1 MRVAAPRRAPLM
13 TPSMDRPFL
22 RPLLIALPLLVAG
35 AAGAWWWSTRPAEEA
50 APDPLSNA
58 VLDQRLLAVEQAIA
72 SIERGQ
78 SRTAQRLADLEARS
92 TVQREELLG
101 WGQRTALLE
110 ESVQQVAAGP
120 QGDSGIALRLDEVDL
135 LLSFAETRLALS
147 GDIDG
152 ARRAYAFADGLLS
165 ALTAPQYVNLRQSL
179 AQEQAALAALPADPR
194 LAARG
199 AIDALEAALPALETA
214 PAEAAPAAPASTLDK
229 VLDAL
234 VDVRPRDAQDLLAPA
249 DRQRGL
255 AALRLELGLAR
266 LAVERRDSEGLQAA
280 ATRAKDW
287 MRRLYAAGS
296 ALEAETARLDTLAT
310 TDLALDVPVLGST
323 LAQLRAQRRSEGAR

>member
-1 MRVAAPRRAPLM
+1 
-13 TPSMDRPFL
+13 MDRSL
-22 RPLLIALPLLVAG
+22 ARPLLIAIPLLLAG
-35 AAGAWWWSTRPAEEA
+35 TAGVWWWTTQPEPES

-72 SIERGQ
+72 SLERGQ
-78 SRTAQRLADLEARS
+78 SRNAQRLADLEARS

-110 ESVQQVAAGP
+110 ESVQQVAAGTEA
-120 QGDSGIALRLDEVDL
+120 DSGIALRLDEVDL

-147 GDIDG
+147 GDVDG
-152 ARRAYAFADGLLS
+152 ARRAYGFADGLLS

-179 AQEQAALAALPADPR
+179 AQEQAALAALPTDPR

-199 AIDALEAALPALETA
+199 AIDVLEAALPSLDAA
-214 PAEAAPAAPASTLDK
+214 PAETAAEAPASALDK

-234 VDVRPRDAQDLLAPA
+234 VDVRPRGAQDLLAPA

-266 LAVERRDSEGLQAA
+266 MAIERRDSEGLAAA
-280 ATRAKDW
+280 ATRAQDW
-287 MRRLYAAGS
+287 MRRLYAAS
-296 ALEAETARLDTLAT
+296 PALDAETARLDSLAT

>member
-1 MRVAAPRRAPLM
+1 MRLAALRRAPLM
-13 TPSMDRPFL
+13 TPSMDRPLL

-35 AAGAWWWSTRPAEEA
+35 AAGAWWWFTRPAEEA

-58 VLDQRLLAVEQAIA
+58 MLDQRLLAVEQAIA

-78 SRTAQRLADLEARS
+78 SRTSQRLADLEARS

-179 AQEQAALAALPADPR
+179 AQEQAALAALPPDPR

-199 AIDALEAALPALETA
+199 AIDVLEAALPALEVA
-214 PAEAAPAAPASTLDK
+214 PAEAAPAAPASALDK

-234 VDVRPRDAQDLLAPA
+234 VDVRPRGAQDLLAPA

-266 LAVERRDSEGLQAA
+266 LAVERRDSQGLQAA

-287 MRRLYAAGS
+287 MRRLYAAS
-296 ALEAETARLDTLAT
+296 AALDAETARLDALAA

>member
-1 MRVAAPRRAPLM
+1 
-13 TPSMDRPFL
+13 MDRPLL
-22 RPLLIALPLLVAG
+22 RPLLIALPLLAAG
-35 AAGAWWWSTRPAEEA
+35 GAGAWWWSTRPEA
-50 APDPLSNA
+50 TVAPDPLSNA

-120 QGDSGIALRLDEVDL
+120 QGDSGIGLRLDEVDL

-179 AQEQAALAALPADPR
+179 AQEQAALAALPPDPR

-199 AIDALEAALPALETA
+199 AIDAVEAALSSLEDA
-214 PAEAAPAAPASTLDK
+214 PAEATPEAPASALDK

-234 VDVRPRDAQDLLAPA
+234 VDVRPRGEQDLLAPA

-266 LAVERRDSEGLQAA
+266 LAIERRDTEGLAA
-280 ATRAKDW
+280 SAARAAVW
-287 MRRLYAAGS
+287 MRRLYAAS
-296 ALEAETARLDTLAT
+296 AALDAETARLEALAG
-310 TDLALDVPVLGST
+310 TDLALEVPVLGST

>member
-1 MRVAAPRRAPLM
+1 
-13 TPSMDRPFL
+13 MDRPLL
-22 RPLLIALPLLVAG
+22 RPLLIALPLLAAG
-35 AAGAWWWSTRPAEEA
+35 GAGAWWWFTRPAPEA

-72 SIERGQ
+72 SIQRGQ
-78 SRTAQRLADLEARS
+78 SRNAQRLADLEARS

-110 ESVQQVAAGP
+110 ESVQQVTAGP
-120 QGDSGIALRLDEVDL
+120 QGESGIALRLDEVDL

-152 ARRAYAFADGLLS
+152 ARRAYGFADGLLS

-179 AQEQAALAALPADPR
+179 AQEQAALAALPPDPR

-199 AIDALEAALPALETA
+199 AIDAIEAALPALETA
-214 PAEAAPAAPASTLDK
+214 PAEEAPAAPASALDK

-234 VDVRPRDAQDLLAPA
+234 VDVRPRGAQDLLAPA

-266 LAVERRDSEGLQAA
+266 LAIERRDSEGLAAA
-280 ATRAKDW
+280 ATRAQDW
-287 MRRLYAAGS
+287 MRRLYATS
-296 ALEAETARLDTLAT
+296 ASMEAEAARLDALAKT
-310 TDLALDVPVLGST
+310 NLALDVPVLGST
-323 LAQLRAQRRSEGAR
+323 LVQLRAQRRSEGAR

>member
-1 MRVAAPRRAPLM
+1 
-13 TPSMDRPFL
+13 MDRPLL
-22 RPLLIALPLLVAG
+22 RPLWIVVALLLAAA
-35 AAGAWWWSTRPAEEA
+35 AAGAWWWRAQTPPET

-58 VLDQRLLAVEQAIA
+58 VLDQRLLAVEQALA
-72 SIERGQ
+72 ALERGQ
-78 SRTAQRLADLEARS
+78 SRNAQRLADLEARS

-110 ESVQQVAAGP
+110 ESVQQAAADP
-120 QGDSGIALRLDEVDL
+120 AGDTGIALRLDEVDL

-152 ARRAYAFADGLLS
+152 ARRAYGFADGLLS
-165 ALTAPQYVNLRQSL
+165 SLTAPQYVNLRQSL

-199 AIDALEAALPALETA
+199 IVDVVEAALPSLDER
-214 PAEAAPAAPASTLDK
+214 PAEAPPSVEASAFDK
-229 VLDAL
+229 MIDAL
-234 VDVRPRDAQDLLAPA
+234 VDVRPRGAQELLAPA

-266 LAVERRDSEGLQAA
+266 LAIERRDGEGLAA
-280 ATRAKDW
+280 AAARAQDW
-287 MRRLYAAGS
+287 MRRLYAPGA
-296 ALEAETARLDTLAT
+296 ALDAETARLATLADT
-310 TDLALDVPVLGST
+310 SLAIDVPVLGST
-323 LAQLRAQRRSEGAR
+323 LAQLRAQRRGEGAR

>member
-1 MRVAAPRRAPLM
+1 
-13 TPSMDRPFL
+13 MDRPLSRTLMFVV
-22 RPLLIALPLLVAG
+22 PLLLAAS
-35 AAGAWWWSTRPAEEA
+35 AGAWWWSTRPAPEP

-58 VLDQRLLAVEQAIA
+58 ILDQRLLAVEQALA
-72 SIERGQ
+72 SLERGQ

-110 ESVQQVAAGP
+110 ESVQQVSAGP
-120 QGDSGIALRLDEVDL
+120 QGESGIALRLDEVDL
-135 LLSFAETRLALS
+135 LLSFAEARLALS
-147 GDIDG
+147 GDVEG
-152 ARRAYAFADGLLS
+152 ARRAYDFADGLLS

-194 LAARG
+194 LAARS
-199 AIDALEAALPALETA
+199 AVDAVEAALPSLEIAPTGVAAEA
-214 PAEAAPAAPASTLDK
+214 PAPALDK

-234 VDVRPRDAQDLLAPA
+234 VDVRPRGAQDLLAPA

-266 LAVERRDSEGLQAA
+266 LAIERRDSEGLAAA
-280 ATRAKDW
+280 ATRARDW
-287 MRRLYAAGS
+287 MRRLYAASG
-296 ALEAETARLDTLAT
+296 ALDTEAARLG
-310 TDLALDVPVLGST
+310 DLAKTRLAVDVPVLGST
-323 LAQLRAQRRSEGAR
+323 LLQLRAQRRSEGAR

>member
-1 MRVAAPRRAPLM
+1 MSLSAPRRVPLM
-13 TPSMDRPFL
+13 MASMDRPFA
-22 RPLLIALPLLVAG
+22 RPLLIALPLLLAG
-35 AAGAWWWSTRPAEEA
+35 GAGAWWWSTRPAPEI

-72 SIERGQ
+72 SIQRGQ
-78 SRTAQRLADLEARS
+78 SRNAQRLADLEARS

-110 ESVQQVAAGP
+110 ESVQQVTAGP
-120 QGDSGIALRLDEVDL
+120 QGESGIALRLDEVDL

-152 ARRAYAFADGLLS
+152 ARRAYGFADGLLS

-179 AQEQAALAALPADPR
+179 AQEQAALAALPPDPR

-199 AIDALEAALPALETA
+199 AVDVVEAALPALDVA
-214 PAEAAPAAPASTLDK
+214 PADAAPELPASALDK

-234 VDVRPRDAQDLLAPA
+234 VDVRPRGAQDLLAPA

-266 LAVERRDSEGLQAA
+266 MAIERRDSEGLQAA
-280 ATRAKDW
+280 ATRAQDW
-287 MRRLYAAGS
+287 MRRLYATS
-296 ALEAETARLDTLAT
+296 ASLEAEAARLDALAK

-323 LAQLRAQRRSEGAR
+323 LAQLRAQRRGEGAR

>member
-1 MRVAAPRRAPLM
+1 MMA
-13 TPSMDRPFL
+13 SMDRSL
-22 RPLLIALPLLVAG
+22 TRPLLIAIPVLVAG
-35 AAGAWWWSTRPAEEA
+35 AAVAWWWSARPTPEIAS
-50 APDPLSNA
+50 DPLSNA

-72 SIERGQ
+72 SLERGQ
-78 SRTAQRLADLEARS
+78 SRNAQRLADLEARS

-194 LAARG
+194 LVARG
-199 AIDALEAALPALETA
+199 AIDALEAALPALEMA
-214 PAEAAPAAPASTLDK
+214 PADAAPAAPASTLDK

-234 VDVRPRDAQDLLAPA
+234 VDVRPRGAQDLLAPA

-266 LAVERRDSEGLQAA
+266 LAIERRDREGLAA
-280 ATRAKDW
+280 AAERARQW
-287 MRRLYAAGS
+287 MQRLYAANP
-296 ALEAETARLDTLAT
+296 ALEAETIRLDALAKA
-310 TDLALDVPVLGST
+310 DLAVDVPVLGST
-323 LAQLRAQRRSEGAR
+323 LAQLRAQRRNEGAR

>member
-1 MRVAAPRRAPLM
+1 
-13 TPSMDRPFL
+13 MDRSL
-22 RPLLIALPLLVAG
+22 TRPLLIAIPVLVAG
-35 AAGAWWWSTRPAEEA
+35 AAVAWWWSARPTPEIAS
-50 APDPLSNA
+50 DPLSNA

-72 SIERGQ
+72 SLERGQ
-78 SRTAQRLADLEARS
+78 SRNAQRLADLEARS

-194 LAARG
+194 LVARG
-199 AIDALEAALPALETA
+199 AIDALEAALPALEMA
-214 PAEAAPAAPASTLDK
+214 PADAAPAAPASTLDK

-234 VDVRPRDAQDLLAPA
+234 VDVRPRGAQDLLAPA

-266 LAVERRDSEGLQAA
+266 LAIERRDREGLAA
-280 ATRAKDW
+280 AAERARQW
-287 MRRLYAAGS
+287 MQRLYAANP
-296 ALEAETARLDTLAT
+296 ALEAETIRLDALAKA
-310 TDLALDVPVLGST
+310 DLAVDVPVLGST
-323 LAQLRAQRRSEGAR
+323 LAQLRAQRRNEGAR

>member
-1 MRVAAPRRAPLM
+1 M
-13 TPSMDRPFL
+13 TPSMDRPLL
-22 RPLLIALPLLVAG
+22 RPLLIALPLLAAG
-35 AAGAWWWSTRPAEEA
+35 GAGAWWWFTRPAPEA

-78 SRTAQRLADLEARS
+78 SRTSQRLADLEARS

-120 QGDSGIALRLDEVDL
+120 QGESGIALRLDEVDL

-152 ARRAYAFADGLLS
+152 ARRAYGFADGLLS

-179 AQEQAALAALPADPR
+179 AQEQAALSALPPDPR

-199 AIDALEAALPALETA
+199 AIDAIEAALPALETA
-214 PAEAAPAAPASTLDK
+214 PAEEAPAAPASALDK

-234 VDVRPRDAQDLLAPA
+234 VDVRPRGAQDLLAPA

-266 LAVERRDSEGLQAA
+266 LAIERRDSDGLQAA
-280 ATRAKDW
+280 ATRAQDW
-287 MRRLYAAGS
+287 MRRLYATS
-296 ALEAETARLDTLAT
+296 ASLEAEAARLDALAKT
-310 TDLALDVPVLGST
+310 NLALDVPVLGST
-323 LAQLRAQRRSEGAR
+323 LVQLRAQRRSEGAR

>member
-1 MRVAAPRRAPLM
+1 
-13 TPSMDRPFL
+13 MDRPLL
-22 RPLLIALPLLVAG
+22 RPLMIALPLLLVG
-35 AAGAWWWSTRPAEEA
+35 GAGAWWWSTRPAEEA
-50 APDPLSNA
+50 TPDPLSNA

-110 ESVQQVAAGP
+110 ESVQQVSAGP
-120 QGDSGIALRLDEVDL
+120 QGESGIALRLDEVDL
-135 LLSFAETRLALS
+135 LLSFAEMRLALS

-179 AQEQAALAALPADPR
+179 AQEQAALAALPTDPG

-199 AIDALEAALPALETA
+199 AIDAIEAALPALEAA
-214 PAEAAPAAPASTLDK
+214 PAEAAPAAPASALDK

-234 VDVRPRDAQDLLAPA
+234 VDVRPRGAQDLLAPA

-266 LAVERRDSEGLQAA
+266 LAIERRDSAGLAAA

-287 MRRLYAAGS
+287 MRRLYTAGD
-296 ALEAETARLDTLAT
+296 ALDAEAARLDALAS
-310 TDLALDVPVLGST
+310 TDLAIDVPVLGST

>member
-1 MRVAAPRRAPLM
+1 M
-13 TPSMDRPFL
+13 L
-22 RPLLIALPLLVAG
+22 RPLMIALPLLLVG
-35 AAGAWWWSTRPAEEA
+35 GAGAWWWSTRPAEEA
-50 APDPLSNA
+50 TPDPLSNA

-110 ESVQQVAAGP
+110 ESVQQVSAGP
-120 QGDSGIALRLDEVDL
+120 QGESGIALRLDEVDL
-135 LLSFAETRLALS
+135 LLSFAEMRLALS

-179 AQEQAALAALPADPR
+179 AQEQAALAALPTDPG

-199 AIDALEAALPALETA
+199 AIDAIEAALPALEAA
-214 PAEAAPAAPASTLDK
+214 PAEAAPAAPASALDK

-234 VDVRPRDAQDLLAPA
+234 VDVRPRGAQDLLAPA

-266 LAVERRDSEGLQAA
+266 LAIERRDSAGLAAA

-287 MRRLYAAGS
+287 MRRLYTAGD
-296 ALEAETARLDTLAT
+296 ALDAEAARLDALAS
-310 TDLALDVPVLGST
+310 TDLAIDVPVLGST

>member
-1 MRVAAPRRAPLM
+1 MV
-13 TPSMDRPFL
+13 SMDRPFT
-22 RPLLIALPLLVAG
+22 RPLLIALPLLLAGG
-35 AAGAWWWSTRPAEEA
+35 AAAWWWSSRPAPEI

-72 SIERGQ
+72 SLERGQ
-78 SRTAQRLADLEARS
+78 SRNAQRLADLEARS

-110 ESVQQVAAGP
+110 ESVQQVAASTE
-120 QGDSGIALRLDEVDL
+120 GDSGIALRLDEVDL

-147 GDIDG
+147 GDVDG
-152 ARRAYAFADGLLS
+152 ARRAYGFADGLLS

-179 AQEQAALAALPADPR
+179 AQEQAALAALPPDPR

-199 AIDALEAALPALETA
+199 RIDAVEAALPSLDAA
-214 PAEAAPAAPASTLDK
+214 PAEATPEAPVSALDK

-234 VDVRPRDAQDLLAPA
+234 VDVRPRGAQDLLAPA

-266 LAVERRDSEGLQAA
+266 MAIERRDSAGLASAA
-280 ATRAKDW
+280 ARAQDW
-287 MRRLYAAGS
+287 MRRLYAAS
-296 ALEAETARLDTLAT
+296 PALEAEAARLDALAK

-323 LAQLRAQRRSEGAR
+323 LAQLRAQRRGESGR

>member
-1 MRVAAPRRAPLM
+1 MTFAAPRRAPLM
-13 TPSMDRPFL
+13 THPMDRPLL
-22 RPLLIALPLLVAG
+22 RPLMIALPLLLVG
-35 AAGAWWWSTRPAEEA
+35 GAGAWWWSTRPAEEA
-50 APDPLSNA
+50 TPDPLSNA

-110 ESVQQVAAGP
+110 ESVQQVSAGP
-120 QGDSGIALRLDEVDL
+120 QGESGIALRLDEVDL
-135 LLSFAETRLALS
+135 LLSFAEMRLALS

-179 AQEQAALAALPADPR
+179 AQEQAALAALPTDPG

-199 AIDALEAALPALETA
+199 AIDAIEAALPALEAA
-214 PAEAAPAAPASTLDK
+214 PAEAAPAAPASALDK

-234 VDVRPRDAQDLLAPA
+234 VDVRPRGAQDLLAPA

-266 LAVERRDSEGLQAA
+266 LAIERRDSAGLAAA

-287 MRRLYAAGS
+287 MRRLYTAGD
-296 ALEAETARLDTLAT
+296 ALDAEAARLDALAS
-310 TDLALDVPVLGST
+310 TDLAIDVPVLGST

>member
-1 MRVAAPRRAPLM
+1 M
-13 TPSMDRPFL
+13 TMSSMDRPL
-22 RPLLIALPLLVAG
+22 SRPLLIVLALLL
-35 AAGAWWWSTRPAEEA
+35 AAAVGGAWWWSTRSPPDV

-72 SIERGQ
+72 TLERGQ
-78 SRTAQRLADLEARS
+78 TRNVQRLADLEARS

-110 ESVQQVAAGP
+110 DSVQQVAANPGADT
-120 QGDSGIALRLDEVDL
+120 GMALRLDEVDL

-152 ARRAYAFADGLLS
+152 ARRAYGFADGLLS
-165 ALTAPQYVNLRQSL
+165 SLTAPQYVNLRQSL

-194 LAARG
+194 LAARSV
-199 AIDALEAALPALETA
+199 IDAVEAALPSLDTQ
-214 PAEAAPAAPASTLDK
+214 PAEAPPPADASTLDK
-229 VLDAL
+229 VLNAL
-234 VDVRPRDAQDLLAPA
+234 VDVRPRGAQELLAPA

-266 LAVERRDSEGLQAA
+266 LAVERRDAEGLAA
-280 ATRAKDW
+280 AAQRAQDW
-287 MRRLYAAGS
+287 MRRLYAPGA
-296 ALEAETARLDTLAT
+296 ALDKEIARLVGLAETRLVIE
-310 TDLALDVPVLGST
+310 VPVLGST

>member
-1 MRVAAPRRAPLM
+1 MMA
-13 TPSMDRPFL
+13 SMDRSFS
-22 RPLLIALPLLVAG
+22 RPLLIAIPLLLAG
-35 AAGAWWWSTRPAEEA
+35 VGAAWWWTPRPAPDVT
-50 APDPLSNA
+50 PDPLSNT

-72 SIERGQ
+72 SLERGQ
-78 SRTAQRLADLEARS
+78 SRNVQRLADLEARS

-110 ESVQQVAAGP
+110 ESVQQVAAGGE
-120 QGDSGIALRLDEVDL
+120 GDSGIALRLDEVDL

-147 GDIDG
+147 GDVDG
-152 ARRAYAFADGLLS
+152 ARRAYGFADGLLS

-199 AIDALEAALPALETA
+199 AIDALEAALPELDAA
-214 PAEAAPAAPASTLDK
+214 PVEATPAAPASALDK

-234 VDVRPRDAQDLLAPA
+234 VDVRPRGAQDLLAPA

-266 LAVERRDSEGLQAA
+266 LAIERRDAEGLAA
-280 ATRAKDW
+280 AAARAKDW
-287 MRRLYAAGS
+287 MRRLYAAS
-296 ALEAETARLDTLAT
+296 PALDAESARLDALART
-310 TDLALDVPVLGST
+310 PLALEVPVLGST

>member
-1 MRVAAPRRAPLM
+1 
-13 TPSMDRPFL
+13 MDRPRS
-22 RPLLIALPLLVAG
+22 RPLLIAIPLLLAAVGG
-35 AAGAWWWSTRPAEEA
+35 AAWWWSTRPVPEA
-50 APDPLSNA
+50 TVDPLSNA

-72 SIERGQ
+72 TLERGQ
-78 SRTAQRLADLEARS
+78 SRNAQRLADLEARS

-147 GDIDG
+147 GDVDG
-152 ARRAYAFADGLLS
+152 ARRAYGFADGLLA

-194 LAARG
+194 RAAQG
-199 AIDALEAALPALETA
+199 VVDAIEAALPALEAQPALA
-214 PAEAAPAAPASTLDK
+214 PPPPATSALDK

-234 VDVRPRDAQDLLAPA
+234 VDVRPRGEQDLLAPA
-249 DRQRGL
+249 DRQRGE

-266 LAVERRDSEGLQAA
+266 IAIERRDAEGLAA
-280 ATRAKDW
+280 AAARAEGW
-287 MRRLYAAGS
+287 MRRLYAPGAP
-296 ALEAETARLDTLAT
+296 LDAETARLQGLAKT
-310 TDLALDVPVLGST
+310 RLAIEVPVLGST
-323 LAQLRAQRRSEGAR
+323 LAQLRAQRRAEGAR

>member
-1 MRVAAPRRAPLM
+1 
-13 TPSMDRPFL
+13 MDRPFA
-22 RPLLIALPLLVAG
+22 RPLLIVIPLLLAAAG
-35 AAGAWWWSTRPAEEA
+35 GAWWWTSRPVPETT
-50 APDPLSNA
+50 PDPLSNT
-58 VLDQRLLAVEQAIA
+58 VLDQRLLAVEQALA
-72 SIERGQ
+72 AIERGQ

-110 ESVQQVAAGP
+110 ESIQQIAASPNGDAGVQ
-120 QGDSGIALRLDEVDL
+120 LRLDEVDL

-147 GDIDG
+147 GDVDG
-152 ARRAYAFADGLLS
+152 ARRAYGFADGLLAS
-165 ALTAPQYVNLRQSL
+165 LTAPQYVNLRQSL

-194 LAARG
+194 IVARS
-199 AIDALEAALPALETA
+199 AIDAVEAALPALEA
-214 PAEAAPAAPASTLDK
+214 QPAEPPPAAATSPLEK

-234 VDVRPRDAQDLLAPA
+234 VDVRPRGAQELLAPA

-266 LAVERRDSEGLQAA
+266 LAIERGDGEGLAA
-280 ATRAKDW
+280 ASARARDW
-287 MRRLYAAGS
+287 MRRLYAAGP
-296 ALEAETARLDTLAT
+296 ALDAETARLAALDDARLAI
-310 TDLALDVPVLGST
+310 DVPVLGST

>member
-1 MRVAAPRRAPLM
+1 
-13 TPSMDRPFL
+13 MDRPFPRL
-22 RPLLIALPLLVAG
+22 LLIALPVVLAGVA
-35 AAGAWWWSTRPAEEA
+35 AAWWWSSRPEPVG
-50 APDPLSNA
+50 APDPRSNA

-110 ESVQQVAAGP
+110 ESVQQVAAGTG
-120 QGDSGIALRLDEVDL
+120 GDSGIALRLDEVDL
-135 LLSFAETRLALS
+135 LLSFAEARLALS

-165 ALTAPQYVNLRQSL
+165 ALTAPQFVNLRQSL

-194 LAARG
+194 LEARS
-199 AIDALEAALPALETA
+199 AIDAIEAALPSLEEAPVVRAPTA
-214 PAEAAPAAPASTLDK
+214 SASALDK

-234 VDVRPRDAQDLLAPA
+234 VDVRPRGAHDLLAPA
-249 DRQRGL
+249 DRQRGH

-266 LAVERRDSEGLQAA
+266 LAIERRDREGLAA
-280 ATRAKDW
+280 SATRARTW
-287 MRRLYAAGS
+287 MGRLYADS
-296 ALEAETARLDTLAT
+296 AALAAETARLDALAA
-310 TDLALDVPVLGST
+310 TDLAVDVPVLGTT